1 MIMKVTV
8 WKLCF
13 NITGPVVGKFAVDL
27 AIQKAKEAGIGMVT
41 VRGTYWRLYIFFIY
55 TCSGLFPGLEIKEW
69 IILSNNLQPMK
80 SYILINEFPLLYMIL
95 F

>member
-1 MIMKVTV
+1 MIMKVC
-8 WKLCF
+8 KLCF

-41 VRGTYWRLYIFFIY
+41 VRGTYWRLYIFFN

-69 IILSNNLQPMK
+69 IIFSYNIQPIK
-80 SYILINEFPLLYMIL
+80 SDILFVEFPLLYMIL

>member
-1 MIMKVTV
+1 MIMKVC
-8 WKLCF
+8 KLCF
-13 NITGPVVGKFAVDL
+13 NNTGPVVGKFAVDL

-41 VRGTYWRLYIFFIY
+41 VRGTYWHLYTFFY

-69 IILSNNLQPMK
+69 MFSNNLQPMK
-80 SYILINEFPLLYMIL
+80 SDILFVEFPLLYMIL